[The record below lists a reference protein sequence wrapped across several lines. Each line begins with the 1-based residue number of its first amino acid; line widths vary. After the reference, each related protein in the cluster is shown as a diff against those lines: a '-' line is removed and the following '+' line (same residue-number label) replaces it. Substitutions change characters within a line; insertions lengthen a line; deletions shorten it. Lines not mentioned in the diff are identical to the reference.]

1 MEKFFFDQTIKN
13 NLTTY
18 NRKIATGQGDNYTTW
33 CLLSYRY
40 LEKYYEL
47 NAIDV
52 SKQPKLDVNLKAIEL
67 INFTGNLENDAT
79 MLFVI
84 AKAKE
89 TVLDFSIGTVKVLR
103 FYFALTKY

>member
-1 MEKFFFDQTIKN
+1 MEKIFFDQTVKN

-18 NRKIATGQGDNYTTW
+18 NRKIATGQGDNYMTW
-33 CLLSYRY
+33 CLLSYCY

-67 INFTGNLENDAT
+67 INFTGNVENDAT